1 MKCKYDEQCR
11 FKLCQFKHSKKFI
24 EETEQ
29 EDEDKSISV
38 NSNYENDD
46 SDPNE
51 SIEDES
57 DDDTLTDNETT
68 DFEWP
73 NEADLKRNEYNDCG
87 GCRKVFDTNNSYKC
101 QKCSVVSHRSNCN
114 TWFDHLKKH
123 YFCGCCAHDFKYKK
137 TGKNEESE
145 ISESEMSHV

>member
-1 MKCKYDEQCR
+1 M
-11 FKLCQFKHSKKFI
+11 
-24 EETEQ
+24 
-29 EDEDKSISV
+29 V
-38 NSNYENDD
+38 NSDCENDD
-46 SDPNE
+46 YDLNE

-101 QKCSVVSHRSNCN
+101 KTCSC
-114 TWFDHLKKH
+114 F
-123 YFCGCCAHDFKYKK
+123 A
-137 TGKNEESE
+137 
-145 ISESEMSHV
+145 I